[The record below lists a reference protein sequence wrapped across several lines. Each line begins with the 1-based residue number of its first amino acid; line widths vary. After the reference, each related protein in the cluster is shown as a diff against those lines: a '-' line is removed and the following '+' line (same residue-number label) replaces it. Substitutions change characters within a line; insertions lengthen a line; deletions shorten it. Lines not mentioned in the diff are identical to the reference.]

1 MEWTKAGLLS
11 LSRYTLCWVPP
22 RLALLPA
29 TTATDGRHHPL
40 CAPLTEVSTEPAVRM
55 SHSITLI
62 KTNDK
67 EWLLGF
73 HNVFCIIKLVNCI
86 AQNKWAE

>member
-1 MEWTKAGLLS
+1 M
-11 LSRYTLCWVPP
+11 
-22 RLALLPA
+22 PA
-29 TTATDGRHHPL
+29 TTATDGGKHAL
-40 CAPLTEVSTEPAVRM
+40 FAPLTEMSTEQAIHM

-62 KTNDK
+62 KTDDK